1 MPADR
6 GSPPWCARLTS
17 ELDAADRRATALAA
31 TLTSLQLNWTPAPAE
46 WSIGQCLD
54 HLCVASEVYL
64 PPMSASLSGRR
75 LAPVAEIRP
84 GWFGRFFIRTYIEPS
99 ARTRRATAPKKIAP
113 QAHVEPS
120 VLERFIRNNDEAR
133 ALVLRAG
140 KYDVN
145 RVRFRNP
152 FIPLLRF
159 TVGTGLEILSR
170 HQRRHLLQAER
181 VRARAEFPAPPSTSQ
196 ASVQVIR

>member
-6 GSPPWCARLTS
+6 ESPPWCARLTS
-17 ELDAADRRATALAA
+17 ELDAADRRATALAG
-31 TLTSLQLNWTPAPAE
+31 TLTSPQLNWTPGPGE

-54 HLCVASEVYL
+54 HLCVSSEVYL
-64 PPMSASLSGRR
+64 PAISTSLQGSR
-75 LAPVAEIRP
+75 LAPVAEVTP

-99 ARTRRATAPKKIAP
+99 ARTRRARAPKKIVP

-120 VLERFIRNNDEAR
+120 VLQRFIRNNDETR

-140 KYDVN
+140 QYDVN
-145 RVRFRNP
+145 RIRFRNP

-181 VRARAEFPAPPSTSQ
+181 IRARAEFPAP
-196 ASVQVIR
+196 ASGSPAGV